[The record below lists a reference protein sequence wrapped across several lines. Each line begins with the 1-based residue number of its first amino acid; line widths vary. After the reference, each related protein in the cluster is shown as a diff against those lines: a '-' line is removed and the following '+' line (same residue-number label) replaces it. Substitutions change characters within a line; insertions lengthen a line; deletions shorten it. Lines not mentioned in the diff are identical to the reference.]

1 MKLTKSFFSISP
13 ALIVENLKQYWA
25 IAMVG
30 FLLFFASGP
39 FPVMMGVNNQ
49 AKDMYIK
56 DILSNGNLMFIFVLV
71 VLPVAA
77 SIAVFKYL
85 HTTNAVTVIHSM
97 PFSRQRLF
105 NSAAISG
112 MIIVVVPIILIGL
125 IMALITGSDGFLW
138 MVDSMIISLFVF
150 SISTIAAVIS
160 GTIFV
165 HTLLAFLLNYITNIL
180 IYFTQRYMI
189 SFLDGYEGSKFFD
202 KVYSY
207 LSPLSHRMNMSHII
221 EASEWWL
228 MLIYVALS
236 LAFLAIGYLLYKK
249 VKLEH
254 EGNGMVFKLAAD
266 VVSILIAFIGMT
278 AIGYYLR
285 SISDGGND
293 MIFFYFGCVI
303 GSTVFFIVCRMI
315 IERAV
320 NIFSKENFIKYGIF
334 VVIAAIFLSFTV
346 FDITG
351 YEKRVPEEDDVAYVT
366 LPDLDN
372 WAFYS
377 DDEKYKAKFDDEES
391 IEAVTQ
397 LHSRIVTED
406 LQTPYKYYVEP
417 AYYAEEGK
425 NEEIVG
431 NVAFTYHL
439 KNGKTMSRQYAIWF
453 KPGVEE
459 AIKSLYES
467 DDNKSAGVFRG
478 RTADD
483 FKKIVIHDAGYYSAL
498 TLPASEE
505 EGLMA
510 AMDADFRART
520 YEQQMDSETV
530 CFLNFDDYSE
540 SVRKSDKN
548 AIRFLRE
555 HGYSDYLDST
565 FADRAMDQ
573 ETKEKYGM

>member
-1 MKLTKSFFSISP
+1 MKSTKSFFSLSP
-13 ALIVENLKQYWA
+13 ALVVENLKQYWA

-39 FPVMMGVNNQ
+39 FPVMMGENNQ
-49 AKDMYIK
+49 AKDMYIT
-56 DILSNGNLMFIFVLV
+56 DVLANGNLMFIFVLV

-105 NSAAISG
+105 NSAAVSG
-112 MIIVVVPIILIGL
+112 LIIVAIPIILIGL
-125 IMALITGSDGFLW
+125 IMTLIAGSDGLLW
-138 MVDSMIISLFVF
+138 MIDSMIITLFIF

-165 HTLLAFLLNYITNIL
+165 HTLLAFLLNYISNIL

-207 LSPLSHRMNMSHII
+207 LSPLSHRMNMRHII
-221 EASEWWL
+221 ETSEWWL
-228 MLIYVALS
+228 MLIYVVLS
-236 LAFLAIGYLLYKK
+236 LVFFAIGYLLYKK

-285 SISDGGND
+285 SLSDSGND

-303 GSTVFFIVCRMI
+303 GSAVFFIVCRMI

-334 VVIAAIFLSFTV
+334 VVIAVIFLSFTV

-351 YEKRVPEEDDVAYVT
+351 YEKRVPEKDDVAYVT
-366 LPDLDN
+366 LPYLDN

-377 DDEKYKAKFDDEES
+377 DDEKYKAKFNDEES
-391 IEAVTQ
+391 IEIVTQ
-397 LHSRIVTED
+397 LHNRIVTED
-406 LQTPYKYYVEP
+406 LQTPYKYYVED
-417 AYYAEEGK
+417 AK
-425 NEEIVG
+425 NEVEV
-431 NVAFTYHL
+431 NSVAFTYHL
-439 KNGKTMSRQYAIWF
+439 KNGKTMSREYMIWF

-478 RTADD
+478 LTAGD
-483 FKKIVIHDAGYYSAL
+483 FKKIVIHDAGYYSEL
-498 TLPASEE
+498 TLSPSEA
-505 EGLMA
+505 EGVMA
-510 AMDADFRART
+510 AMDADFEART
-520 YEQQMDSETV
+520 YEQETEQETL
-530 CFLNFDDYSE
+530 CSISFDDYSE
-540 SVRKSDKN
+540 YVRKTDKN
-548 AIRFLRE
+548 TIKFLRE
-555 HGYSDYLDST
+555 HGYSDYLDNT
-565 FADRAMDQ
+565 FAERAMDK
-573 ETKEKYGM
+573 EVASKEKYGM